1 MVALLRAGTGVCPYL
16 SIMKSKTE
24 AIIISSM
31 NLGEADKLVTFFS
44 LDRGMQKGVARNA
57 RKSFRRFGAGLESF
71 TISRLHLFEREHQE
85 LARIEST
92 DIIEQHSSISCDLGR
107 AAAGAVMLELV
118 REMAPLGERNAPA
131 FLLLSQ
137 VLHLLDEGEDP
148 LFLLRIFEIK
158 FLSLLGY
165 QPKLDHCL
173 SCGARP
179 KGDVIFLGM
188 KGGMLCPDC
197 MVSSGEPQIRLSQ
210 GAVGFYYHAL
220 RMDMD
225 KVGRLKPSPAI
236 MQELD
241 LTFSAHT
248 FHILGKRLKSTEFLK
263 TILPLSH

>member
-1 MVALLRAGTGVCPYL
+1 
-16 SIMKSKTE
+16 MKSKTE

-44 LDRGMQKGVARNA
+44 LDRGMMKGVAKNA

-71 TISRLHLFEREHQE
+71 TISRLHLHEREHQD
-85 LARIEST
+85 LARIESA
-92 DIIEQHSSISCDLGR
+92 DIIEQHSSIGCDLGR
-107 AAAGAVMLELV
+107 SAVGAVMLELV

-131 FLLLSQ
+131 FLLLSH

-148 LFLLRIFEIK
+148 NFLLRIFEIK

-173 SCGARP
+173 SCGIPP

-197 MVSSGEPQIRLSQ
+197 MVSSGDPQIRLSQ
-210 GAVGFYYHAL
+210 GSVGFYYQAL

-225 KVGRLKPSPAI
+225 KVCRLKPSPTI
-236 MQELD
+236 MLELD
-241 LTFSAHT
+241 QVFSAHT
-248 FHILGKRLKSTEFLK
+248 FHILGKRLKSTVFLK
-263 TILPLSH
+263 SVYALSG

>member
-1 MVALLRAGTGVCPYL
+1 
-16 SIMKSKTE
+16 MKSKTD

-44 LDRGMQKGVARNA
+44 LDRGMLKGVARNA

-71 TISRLHLFEREHQE
+71 TIARLHLFEREHQE

-92 DIIEQHSSISCDLGR
+92 DIIEQHSSIGCDLDR
-107 AAAGAVMLELV
+107 SAAGAVMLELV

-131 FLLLSQ
+131 FLLLSH

-173 SCGARP
+173 SCGIRP
-179 KGDVIFLGM
+179 KGDIIFLGM

-210 GAVGFYYHAL
+210 GAVGFYYHVL

-225 KVGRLKPSPAI
+225 KVCRLKPSPAI

-248 FHILGKRLKSTEFLK
+248 FHILGKRLKSTEFLRSV
-263 TILPLSH
+263 TALETT

>member
-1 MVALLRAGTGVCPYL
+1 
-16 SIMKSKTE
+16 MKSKTE

-44 LDRGMQKGVARNA
+44 LDRGMMKGVAKNA

-71 TISRLHLFEREHQE
+71 TISCLHLHEREHQE

-92 DIIEQHSSISCDLGR
+92 DIIKQHSSIGCDLER
-107 AAAGAVMLELV
+107 TAVGAVMLELV

-131 FLLLSQ
+131 FLLLSH

-148 LFLLRIFEIK
+148 RYLLRIFEIK

-173 SCGARP
+173 SCGIQP
-179 KGDVIFLGM
+179 KGDVVFLGM
-188 KGGMLCPDC
+188 KGGMLCPEC
-197 MVSSGEPQIRLSQ
+197 MVSSGGPQIRLSQ
-210 GAVGFYYHAL
+210 GSVGFYYQAL

-225 KVGRLKPSPAI
+225 KICRLKPSATI

-241 LTFSAHT
+241 QAFSAHT
-248 FHILGKRLKSTEFLK
+248 SNILGKRLKSTEFLK
-263 TILPLSH
+263 SICTLSGQI